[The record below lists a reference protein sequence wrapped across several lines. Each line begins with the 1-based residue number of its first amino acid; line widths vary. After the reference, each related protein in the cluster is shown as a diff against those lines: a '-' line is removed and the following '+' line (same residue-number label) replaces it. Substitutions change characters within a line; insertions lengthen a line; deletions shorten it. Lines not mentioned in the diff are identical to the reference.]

1 MADESRPRSAK
12 GSTPPWQ
19 QDGETEEGL
28 GSSLKKHRQGLEISL
43 QQISEHTRISESILE
58 AIEADRD
65 DLPAPVFVRGFLRQ
79 YARFVGLDPDQVV
92 SQYGGSRAGR
102 RAGRERDPIPIGGID
117 SGADAGARVWLA
129 TGVLLV
135 AVAAGYW
142 FYGRS
147 TTAGNAQ
154 ASASVAVEGPGDV
167 TSGAANGQ
175 RDDVRERPQATPL
188 PAAGVSAGNSEGPQT
203 EEPGASGTADDAD
216 APTPLATPLRVTI
229 DFVEDCWVE
238 STVDG
243 VRQISTLYAKGE
255 SLRLEAENQLRV
267 FLGNYTGAVVQING
281 RQYNWPVGDPQDA
294 TRELNID
301 AEFMATLGGA
311 APEPSASDASS
322 PAQAG
327 VDDAAGPQTTAQ
339 PGAGERND
347 AQAPFA

>member
-19 QDGETEEGL
+19 QDGEPEEGL
-28 GSSLKKHRQGLEISL
+28 GASLKKHRQGLEISL
-43 QQISEHTRISESILE
+43 QQISEQTRISESILE
-58 AIEADRD
+58 AIEADRYD
-65 DLPAPVFVRGFLRQ
+65 DLPASVFVRGFLRQ
-79 YARFVGLDPDQVV
+79 YARFVGLDADQVV

-102 RAGRERDPIPIGGID
+102 ERDPIPISDID
-117 SGADAGARVWLA
+117 SGADAGAWVWVA
-129 TGVLLV
+129 TGVLLA

-154 ASASVAVEGPGDV
+154 ASASAVVEGPGDV

-175 RDDVRERPQATPL
+175 RDDLREPPQATPL
-188 PAAGVSAGNSEGPQT
+188 PAAGVSADESEGPQT
-203 EEPGASGTADDAD
+203 GEPGESGTADDAD

-281 RQYNWPVGDPQDA
+281 RQYDWPVGDPQDA

-311 APEPSASDASS
+311 APGPSESDASS

-339 PGAGERND
+339 PRAGERND